1 MASSMTYEGLYE
13 SLRKEKTATDLQMLS
28 KDFLKS
34 LVEYVEEKEALVK
47 SQTDPLESQKKQL
60 ELHNIRKM
68 IRELYERRES
78 KIFQLA
84 LFSSR
89 THEKPDLSPL
99 LLEEKELFQIF
110 VDVLNDFRDGVLNN
124 VVAGRPAMV
133 RPKMKSMI
141 VLSSDDNKST
151 RTVRLVHA
159 VPKFVGDD
167 LQIYGPFEP
176 EDVAC
181 VPVKVAD
188 VLIQK
193 GRAEGI

>member
-110 VDVLNDFRDGVLNN
+110 V
-124 VVAGRPAMV
+124 AGRPAMV

-167 LQIYGPFEP
+167 LQIYGPF
-176 EDVAC
+176 
-181 VPVKVAD
+181 
-188 VLIQK
+188 
-193 GRAEGI
+193 